1 MVKIAVLASGSGSN
15 ALKLFRYFE
24 NSRLARV
31 EMIVTNNPKAGVIDR
46 FQGIKTTIL
55 VFNPSTDS
63 SQTLEALNSRVD
75 VLLLAGYMRLI
86 PKEWTNIFHNRILNI
101 HPALLPKHGG
111 KGMYGKRVHKA
122 VSESGDVESGITVH
136 MVN

>member
-55 VFNPSTDS
+55 VFNP
-63 SQTLEALNSRVD
+63 
-75 VLLLAGYMRLI
+75 
-86 PKEWTNIFHNRILNI
+86 
-101 HPALLPKHGG
+101 
-111 KGMYGKRVHKA
+111 
-122 VSESGDVESGITVH
+122 
-136 MVN
+136 